1 MAVTKIRGTQIADA
15 VLTNNHI
22 ASGAAIATS
31 KLADSGNFILKNGSV
46 PFTNDQSLGGNKLT
60 NLGAPT
66 VDTDAATKA
75 YVDATVQGLDVKAS
89 VRVATTGNL
98 AGSYVPGTKRIT
110 ASANGA
116 LSIDGVS
123 LVLNDRVLVKDQTT
137 PSNNGIYKV
146 VQVGDAGTPW
156 ILERSADADSTSDI
170 ASGMFTFVEE
180 GTVNADFGWILTTN
194 NPITLDTTG
203 LTFTQFS
210 GAGQIS
216 AGAGLTKTGNTI
228 DIGAGQGIQVDT
240 DSITVKINGATL
252 SKDAN
257 GLKVAD
263 GGISDT
269 QVNASA
275 AIAWSKI
282 SKTGSNLTDLA
293 TRNHSDLSGVGT
305 NTHAQIDTHISA
317 STAHGISGAVV
328 GTTDTQTLS
337 NKTLTA
343 PKIANAGFIADDNGN
358 ELLIFNRVAS
368 AVNEISVQNAAA
380 GGRPQLA
387 ATGSDANIDLNL
399 VPKGTGNVT
408 VSGTPVSL
416 NTHNHDAVY
425 LKIAN
430 YVVENPSESADGSRT
445 AFTLTATPLT
455 GSEMVFR
462 NGILMERGA
471 GNDYTISGT
480 TITFASAPESGD
492 KIRVSYLK

>member
-15 VLTNNHI
+15 VLSNNHI
-22 ASGAAIATS
+22 AAGAGIATS

-46 PFTNDQSLGGNKLT
+46 AFASDQSLGGNKLT

-75 YVDATVQGLDVKAS
+75 YVDATVQGLDVKPS

-98 AGSYVPGTKRIT
+98 AGSYVSGTKRIT
-110 ASANGA
+110 ASGNGA
-116 LSIDGVS
+116 LSIDGVT
-123 LVLNDRVLVKDQTT
+123 LAVNDRVLVKDQSAG
-137 PSNNGIYKV
+137 SNNGIYKV
-146 VQVGDAGTPW
+146 IQTGDAGTPW
-156 ILERSADADSTSDI
+156 ILERTTDADSSADI

-180 GTVNADFGWILTTN
+180 GTVNMDSGWILTTN
-194 NPITLDTTG
+194 NPITLDTTS

-210 GAGQIS
+210 GAGQIA
-216 AGAGLTKTGNTI
+216 AGAGLTKSGNTL
-228 DIGAGQGIQVDT
+228 DIGAGLGIQVDA
-240 DSITVKINGATL
+240 DSITVKINGSSLA
-252 SKDAN
+252 KDAS

-269 QVNASA
+269 QINASA

-282 SKTGSNLTDLA
+282 NKAGSNLTDLA

-305 NTHAQIDTHISA
+305 NTHAQIDTHIAASA
-317 STAHGISGAVV
+317 AHGVSGAVV

-368 AVNEISVQNAAA
+368 AANEISLQNAAA
-380 GGRPQLA
+380 GARPQLA

-408 VSGTPVSL
+408 VNGTPVSL
-416 NTHNHDAVY
+416 NTHNHDALY
-425 LKIAN
+425 LKITN
-430 YVVENPSESADGSRT
+430 YVVENPSESADGSRV
-445 AFTLTATPLT
+445 AFTVTTTPVS

-480 TITFASAPESGD
+480 SITFASAPDSGD
-492 KIRVSYLK
+492 KLRVTYLR